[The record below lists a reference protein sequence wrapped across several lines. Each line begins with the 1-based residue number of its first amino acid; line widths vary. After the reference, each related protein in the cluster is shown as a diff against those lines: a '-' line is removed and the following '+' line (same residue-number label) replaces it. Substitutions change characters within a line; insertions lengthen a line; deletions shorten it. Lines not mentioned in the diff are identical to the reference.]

1 MRVFRSTSALS
12 AGSCRACWLILWLA
26 TDRLRVAHR
35 SILDGDTLR
44 IAQAQEGQV
53 LRLVLE
59 PFSANP
65 QLESLYLSD
74 TLEDGRE
81 LPLYHAVDPSLGG

>member
-1 MRVFRSTSALS
+1 M
-12 AGSCRACWLILWLA
+12 
-26 TDRLRVAHR
+26 AHW
-35 SILDGDTLR
+35 SILDGDTLP
-44 IAQAQEGQV
+44 IARAREGQI

-74 TLEDGRE
+74 TFEDGRE
-81 LPLYHAVDPSLGG
+81 LPLYYAVDPSLGG